1 LAPFAP
7 GARITMTGPTI
18 AIRHLPFA
26 VALAVLLW
34 DVNLAVRAVAT
45 EETATS
51 STEIVA
57 ETGAVID
64 ATGHIADIPVVPL
77 ADAVTTADGMSE

>member
-1 LAPFAP
+1 MAPFAP

-34 DVNLAVRAVAT
+34 GVNLAGRAVAT